1 MLLVKFRCRRC
12 FRTWRWTEMNE
23 WEPWTATCGYVGC
36 VLWMSHKEE
45 TWTEEEVFLQFYLE
59 CLHVSVVALVSQGF
73 VDHTN
78 VSGVGSTL
86 LKMGRNIS
94 PLTTVNWKPLQ
105 TQHDLVEPWPSWQHL
120 SRVWGGR
127 GETTRLLL
135 SEPSFPVI
143 LSLWRCLAAK
153 IETERVQL
161 EPWLPLLT
169 VSHGI
174 FLSLFKVLRITGTLH
189 KCNCNNC

>member
-45 TWTEEEVFLQFYLE
+45 TWTEEEVFLQFFLE

-73 VDHTN
+73 VDHAN

-86 LKMGRNIS
+86 LKMGKNIS

-105 TQHDLVEPWPSWQHL
+105 MQHDLVELWPSWQLL
-120 SRVWGGR
+120 SWVWGRERRNTKTFVVWTFFPCGFDSVEMSCCQNR
-127 GETTRLLL
+127 NRKSAAGALVTTVD
-135 SEPSFPVI
+135 SQSWYI
-143 LSLWRCLAAK
+143 LEF
-153 IETERVQL
+153 I
-161 EPWLPLLT
+161 
-169 VSHGI
+169 
-174 FLSLFKVLRITGTLH
+174 
-189 KCNCNNC
+189 